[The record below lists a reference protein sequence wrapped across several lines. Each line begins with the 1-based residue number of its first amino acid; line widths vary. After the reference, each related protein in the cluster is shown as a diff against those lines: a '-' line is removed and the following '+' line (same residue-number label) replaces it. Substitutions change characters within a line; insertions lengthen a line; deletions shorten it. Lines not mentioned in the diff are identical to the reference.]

1 MAKTL
6 SAVLLVGAVLAFE
19 VSLQATVAPDVPEV
33 SPGTLSAG
41 LAALAAGVLVV
52 RARWR
57 SK

>member
-1 MAKTL
+1 MAKML
-6 SAVLLVGAVLAFE
+6 SAVLLAGAVLASQAF
-19 VSLQATVAPDVPEV
+19 LHATVAPDVPEV
-33 SPGTLSAG
+33 SPTTLSAG

>member
-1 MAKTL
+1 MASVL
-6 SAVLLVGAVLAFE
+6 STVLLAAAVLAFD
-19 VSLQATVAPDVPEV
+19 VSLHATITPDVPEI
-33 SPGTLSAG
+33 SPGTVSAG

>member
-1 MAKTL
+1 MKNALTF
-6 SAVLLVGAVLAFE
+6 LLVAGAVLASD
-19 VSLQATVAPDVPEV
+19 VLLLATNMNEVPEI
-33 SPGTLSAG
+33 SPGTMSAG

>member
-1 MAKTL
+1 MRIVLTTL
-6 SAVLLVGAVLAFE
+6 VAVVLAGAEAVLH
-19 VSLQATVAPDVPEV
+19 ATATNAVPEIT
-33 SPGTLSAG
+33 PGTMSAG

>member
-1 MAKTL
+1 MARVL
-6 SAVLLVGAVLAFE
+6 PAVLLAGAVLASE
-19 VSLQATVAPDVPEV
+19 VALQATLTPTVPEI
-33 SPGTLSAG
+33 SPGTMSVG